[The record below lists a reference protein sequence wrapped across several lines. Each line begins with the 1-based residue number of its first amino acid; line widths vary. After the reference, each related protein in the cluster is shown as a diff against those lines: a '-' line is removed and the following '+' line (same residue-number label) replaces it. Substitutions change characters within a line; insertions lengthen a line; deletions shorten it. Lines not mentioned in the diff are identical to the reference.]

1 MNYRL
6 WREHV
11 SNETTDI
18 ETFVNLP
25 PLHPCSGQLSINDM
39 RLHLSNTIGN
49 TESGKKVT
57 QAVANTGRAV
67 AGGISTAKGV
77 FSSWMTSFKS
87 GKDTDPSD
95 QNNSANDDTKDNNDD
110 DKTQDDNTYQEDDQN
125 KVES

>member
-18 ETFVNLP
+18 ESFVSLP

-39 RLHLSNTIGN
+39 RLHLSNTMGS

-57 QAVANTGRAV
+57 QVKLVSMELNHFCNFLHGFSV
-67 AGGISTAKGV
+67 GV
-77 FSSWMTSFKS
+77 KFR
-87 GKDTDPSD
+87 
-95 QNNSANDDTKDNNDD
+95 
-110 DKTQDDNTYQEDDQN
+110 
-125 KVES
+125 